1 MSANETSD
9 NSSRLPKNDKSIIRI
24 LTIELR
30 EELKRP
36 QGLLIA
42 GSFKETMKN
51 LKELVEKE
59 KPPAVIS
66 VGDIISMLM
75 LKFGLAVDVLVVDNK
90 TMRKKISPIV
100 VDSNHTLYA
109 KNPSGTITNEAWN
122 IIRTALKLKGL
133 KKIIIEGEEDL
144 LTVVAVLSAPNDAL
158 VVYGQPNV
166 GVVVIKV
173 NEKKKKDM
181 QKILDLMKETSKS

>member
-42 GSFKETMKN
+42 GSFKETMKT

-75 LKFGLAVDVLVVDNK
+75 LNFGLAVDILIVDNK

-144 LTVVAVLSAPNDAL
+144 LTIVAVLSAPNDAF

-173 NEKKKKDM
+173 NGKKKKDM
-181 QKILDLMKETSKS
+181 QKILDSMKETSKS

>member
-9 NSSRLPKNDKSIIRI
+9 NSSRLPKNDKSIIRT

-42 GSFKETMKN
+42 GSFKETMKT

-59 KPPAVIS
+59 KPPAIIS

-75 LKFGLAVDVLVVDNK
+75 LKFGLAVDILIVDNK

-144 LTVVAVLSAPNDAL
+144 LTIVAVLSAPNDAF

-173 NEKKKKDM
+173 NGKKKKDM